1 MILAATFK
9 SRGMLPQ
16 TGRLYT
22 YYLQLYFQRTV
33 VKNLNSLPA
42 NLPVPVDDGAA
53 AHLLGTTMPQICLSS
68 TSGQQVELSPPTG
81 RLVLYF
87 YPMTGR
93 PDTPMPDGWDQI
105 PGARGCTPQSCAFK
119 DHYAELQA
127 LGAGVFGVSTQS
139 TEYQREAVHR
149 LHLPF
154 ALLSDEHFALT
165 KALSLPTFVVEGKT
179 LIKRL
184 TLIIEDGKIA
194 KVFYPVFPSD
204 RNAGDVVQWL
214 KENR

>member
-1 MILAATFK
+1 
-9 SRGMLPQ
+9 ML
-16 TGRLYT
+16 
-22 YYLQLYFQRTV
+22 
-33 VKNLNSLPA
+33 KNLNYLPTD
-42 NLPVPVDDGAA
+42 LPVPVDDGAA
-53 AHLLGTTMPQICLSS
+53 AHLIGMTMPPISLSS
-68 TSGQQVELSPPTG
+68 TSDQKVELSSFAK

-93 PDTPMPDGWDQI
+93 PDTPLPDGWDQI

-119 DHYAELQA
+119 DHYAELQE
-127 LGAGVFGVSTQS
+127 LGAEVFGVSTQS
-139 TEYQREAVHR
+139 TAYQQEAVNR

-154 ALLSDEHFALT
+154 ALLSDEHLALT

-184 TLIIEDGKIA
+184 TLIIEEGKIV

-214 KENR
+214 KENRCGALSDPDATH

>member
-1 MILAATFK
+1 M
-9 SRGMLPQ
+9 
-16 TGRLYT
+16 
-22 YYLQLYFQRTV
+22 
-33 VKNLNSLPA
+33 KNLNSLPA
-42 NLPVPVDDGAA
+42 NLPVPVDDGGA
-53 AHLLGTTMPQICLSS
+53 AHLPGITMPRISLFP
-68 TSGQQVELSPPTG
+68 TSGGLVELSSVPG

-93 PDTPMPDGWDQI
+93 PDRPLPNGWDQI

-119 DHYAELQA
+119 DHYAELQE
-127 LGAGVFGVSTQS
+127 LGTEVFGVSTQS
-139 TEYQREAVHR
+139 TEYQQEAVNR

-154 ALLSDEHFALT
+154 ALLSDEHLALT
-165 KALSLPTFVVEGKT
+165 RALSLPTFVVDGKT

-184 TLIIEDGKIA
+184 TLIIEDGKIV

-214 KENR
+214 KENRCGALSDPDASH